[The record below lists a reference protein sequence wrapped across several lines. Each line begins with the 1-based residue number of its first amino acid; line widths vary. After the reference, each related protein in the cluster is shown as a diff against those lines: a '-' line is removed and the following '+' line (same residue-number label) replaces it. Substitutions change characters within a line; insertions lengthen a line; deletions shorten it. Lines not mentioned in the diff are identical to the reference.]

1 MNNSLSIY
9 TQLGKRIIYLRKL
22 KKMSQLDLAL
32 DAEIN
37 KNYLSDLERGR
48 RNPSLMI
55 LNRIA
60 IALDITM
67 SDLLQGIQDFSF
79 EDMVSKIPSIK

>member
-22 KKMSQLDLAL
+22 KKLSQLDLAL

-79 EDMVSKIPSIK
+79 EDIVSKIPSIK